1 MFKKPPSTVK
11 SFSPLRSSDR
21 RRFQNEAYE
30 AFPHLKER
38 CTQEGASP
46 LMPDPLQSAKFRSHI
61 NENGVLYVADGK
73 PLWMKLEGLK
83 QPVVPTVYTLWQHP
97 DTLPLLYTWG
107 PVIHRLTEGA
117 DLMIPGLVLGPEGKL
132 PDLGKGDLV
141 AITIK
146 GYPYP
151 LAVGTMALP
160 TSEIRV
166 RSGMKGK
173 AVHLIHVYRD
183 HLWAMGDKSDPPET
197 VDISDDGDDEYVE
210 DDGGESKP
218 NELQI
223 KDDAKTVPVDETS
236 EPKEHDEQEEAKPQ
250 LPVKEVDSVLH
261 AALLQALKFKIT
273 SENSQSHL
281 PISASTLYSTYI
293 LPCRP
298 RGRGSDADIKGSS
311 WKKVQKFLKAMEKT
325 KLLKV
330 KEQRGEMMVT
340 SVNWMHE
347 SFQGLDSY
355 KTVGTSSATQ
365 QQQQQQQKT
374 TANTTNN
381 STTAKSPNHSTPS
394 SAREGQ
400 INVEDVFR
408 PHGSPV
414 HVFFEAAKLSKEEL
428 YTSIEIRNAVMQYVK
443 ENNLSN
449 PRNQK
454 MVLLDAIL
462 KDAILKN
469 NENKEELTR
478 EVIVDR
484 LREKMQPF
492 HYVTLPGKEPV
503 LRKGTPTPIQVT
515 QEIRQGR
522 KTMTK
527 LVGVERFDLDVVD
540 LCKELTKLCAS
551 SATHNP
557 LAGSSPKNPV
567 QEIMVQGPQIK
578 NVSTILSNKGV
589 PKRLI
594 VIEDKT
600 AKKGKGKK

>member
-21 RRFQNEAYE
+21 RRFQNEAYD
-30 AFPHLKER
+30 AFPYLKEK

-46 LMPDPLQSAKFRSHI
+46 LMPDPLQSAKFRTHI

-73 PLWMKLEGLK
+73 PLWMKLENLK

-97 DTLPLLYTWG
+97 DALPVLYTWS

-132 PDLGKGDLV
+132 PDLDTGDLV

-173 AVHLIHVYRD
+173 AVHLVHVYRD
-183 HLWAMGDKSDPPET
+183 YLWAMGDKSDPPEA
-197 VDISDDGDDEYVE
+197 VDISDDADDEYIDDEGEGAPPGDKADTDTTASKEPVSVE
-210 DDGGESKP
+210 KP
-218 NELQI
+218 VE
-223 KDDAKTVPVDETS
+223 
-236 EPKEHDEQEEAKPQ
+236 EQMPQ
-250 LPVKEVDSVLH
+250 LSANEVDDILQT
-261 AALLQALKFKIT
+261 ALLQALKFKIT
-273 SENSQSHL
+273 TEGAQSVL
-281 PISASTLYSTYI
+281 PISASALYSNYV
-293 LPCRP
+293 LPNRP
-298 RGRGSDADIKGSS
+298 RGRGSNADIKGSS
-311 WKKVQKFLKAMEKT
+311 WKKVQKFLKAMEKS

-355 KTVGTSSATQ
+355 KTVGTSAPAQ
-365 QQQQQQQKT
+365 QQNGAT
-374 TANTTNN
+374 TGNTNN
-381 STTAKSPNHSTPS
+381 AEKQKASPS
-394 SAREGQ
+394 SSQGQ
-400 INVEDVFR
+400 IEVQDVYK
-408 PHGSPV
+408 PLGNGV
-414 HVFFEAAKLSKEEL
+414 ITLFEAAKQSKDDL
-428 YTSIEIRNAVMQYVK
+428 YTPADIRKIVMDYVK
-443 ENNLSN
+443 EHNLPS
-449 PRNQK
+449 PRNQR
-454 MVLLDAIL
+454 MVMLDPVLQDACL
-462 KDAILKN
+462 KK
-469 NENKEELTR
+469 KEIKDEFTR
-478 EVIVDR
+478 EVIVER
-484 LREKMQPF
+484 LLDKMQPF
-492 HYVTLPGKEPV
+492 HIITLPGKEPE
-503 LRKGTPTPIQVT
+503 LRKGAPAPIQVT
-515 QEIRQGR
+515 QEVRQGR
-522 KTMTK
+522 KTITK
-527 LVGVERFDLDVVD
+527 MVGVERFDLDVAD

-557 LAGSSPKNPV
+557 LAGTSPKNPI

-578 NVSTILSNKGV
+578 HVSTLLLNKGV

-594 VIEDKT
+594 AIDDKT